1 MDARGFVIRIIAAIM
16 LKRAVLLCIR
26 FQFQKW
32 RRQKH
37 TMEES
42 RRGWASQLLRMM
54 SVLEGYTDFQ
64 WDS

>member
-42 RRGWASQLLRMM
+42 RRGWASPTFENDVGFGGLH
-54 SVLEGYTDFQ
+54 
-64 WDS
+64 